1 MARVGIFG
9 AGPSGIMAAISATI
23 TGHSVCIIDHNS
35 KIGRKLYISGKG
47 RCNLTNIR
55 PDFISNVVRNPKFLY
70 SSLATFSSEHC
81 MKFFE
86 SLGVPLKV
94 ERGGRVFPQS
104 DKSSDVIDALYEQLN
119 RLKVKIQFQE
129 HLNKLLVADDR
140 IIKAITDKA
149 EYDFDHYIIATGGLS
164 YPKTGSDGSG
174 LKILKDINISIIE
187 TKPALVY
194 MILDELGL
202 PQGLSLRN
210 VNVKVLNENSIS
222 IADSFGEMLFTDTGV
237 SGPIILTISSIVN
250 RVKHLNECKLVID
263 LKPALSLDLLDS
275 RLIRDFESKNNMDL
289 KNVLLGLMPE
299 RLINIVLNKANINGD
314 IKANQ
319 VSKEARKRLSYIIK
333 NLSFSIKSL
342 GPIEE
347 AIVTS
352 GGVSVNE
359 IDPKSMKSLRYNNL
373 SYAGEM
379 IDVDALTGG
388 YNIQIA
394 FATGYLAGSSI

>member
-23 TGHSVCIIDHNS
+23 AGHSVCIIDHNS

-129 HLNKLLVADDR
+129 HLNKLFVADDR

>member
-23 TGHSVCIIDHNS
+23 AGHSVCIIDHNS

-194 MILDELGL
+194 LILDELGL

>member
-23 TGHSVCIIDHNS
+23 AGHSVCIIDHNS

>member
-23 TGHSVCIIDHNS
+23 AGHSVCIIDHNS

-237 SGPIILTISSIVN
+237 SGPIILTIS
-250 RVKHLNECKLVID
+250 
-263 LKPALSLDLLDS
+263 
-275 RLIRDFESKNNMDL
+275 
-289 KNVLLGLMPE
+289 
-299 RLINIVLNKANINGD
+299 
-314 IKANQ
+314 
-319 VSKEARKRLSYIIK
+319 
-333 NLSFSIKSL
+333 
-342 GPIEE
+342 
-347 AIVTS
+347 
-352 GGVSVNE
+352 
-359 IDPKSMKSLRYNNL
+359 
-373 SYAGEM
+373 
-379 IDVDALTGG
+379 
-388 YNIQIA
+388 
-394 FATGYLAGSSI
+394 

>member
-23 TGHSVCIIDHNS
+23 AGHSVCIIDHNS

-70 SSLATFSSEHC
+70 SSLATFSPEHC

-94 ERGGRVFPQS
+94 ERGGRVFPHS

-119 RLKVKIQFQE
+119 RLKVKIRFQE

-187 TKPALVY
+187 TKPALVH

-250 RVKHLNECKLVID
+250 RAKHLNECKLVID

-299 RLINIVLNKANINGD
+299 RLINIVLNKANIDGD

-319 VSKEARKRLSYIIK
+319 VSKETRKRLSYIIK
-333 NLSFSIKSL
+333 NLSFSINSL